1 MKNISLTV
9 FGFLHI
15 FSTYPD
21 QNTEQVRKKKE
32 KNIGDKINISLTVA
46 TERLTLPNDYDYG
59 IIRLRSNIVVCW
71 LQTTKK
77 GQTELHLFED

>member
-46 TERLTLPNDYDYG
+46 TERLTLPKDYRSRNDYRYLTLPND
-59 IIRLRSNIVVCW
+59 
-71 LQTTKK
+71 
-77 GQTELHLFED
+77 